1 MVDGRALLAHVEAS
15 SQKNY
20 PWGIAALPLDP
31 DATRRTAMN
40 AAIDAAVAHLRDVN
54 DAVADLALAEGVHQ
68 AVIGNYDRSAGTLE
82 AFAKGDLPPEV
93 DVIRTPR
100 SGTSLTLRTAVH
112 LDPAA
117 TANPI
122 AGVPMSPMAS
132 AEPMLNAWLGA
143 RLPVADNVGCRVT
156 WVDRATGAPA
166 PPEFVTQRD
175 LKLQPLDL
183 IYLMQE
189 TGDVPLGFLDDRVIQ
204 YVHTTRAPALGR
216 RITIEYTTRVLGKV
230 TFFELRALLNSL
242 YALTIASRP
251 LKPSDLIRQA
261 DARGAEQ
268 PQSQIAVGR
277 LTAAQAEL
285 AGARITALQT
295 LLANL
300 PAGTI
305 DAAITAYA
313 DEVSKLAA
321 WRLPQTGVGFVFQWR
336 QRQYEALAKKLDALI
351 ARWTAIRSDARQ
363 KLLDFDGATGMS
375 EAEQRSALATVELLV
390 STSYITPQPTTIP
403 AFRAAVGNKYTA
415 FAYELTIL
423 NGFLA
428 TNYPTL
434 SAFVAALQEEPLDTF
449 ERDALKLKEDVDE
462 IARFRLEL
470 KAILEGLIV
479 EVGKRAID
487 ANALLTKTP
496 LTIDAAQ
503 AAAKKL
509 FGDDFQVIPSFTL
522 RATAAGDVTAARNH
536 FQGGGLTQYVVD
548 TIGLEF
554 PVDDWLHGVARVR
567 EKMRH
572 WENAIAL
579 CEAFGTASPEPVPL
593 QLPFEAGDQWLALE
607 IPPAATNAERAITR
621 DKLLYTAHFPPGFD
635 AAQPMAGLLVDEWNE
650 VIPEKTETT
659 GVAFH
664 YDRPNSEPPQCWLL
678 ALPAVMD
685 GAWSWEELRDAVTG
699 TLDEARRRAIEPDH
713 MATTAYSWFLPATYS
728 AYTFPEIS
736 ISNYLLRNVAV
747 LAQLKDA

>member
-1 MVDGRALLAHVEAS
+1 
-15 SQKNY
+15 
-20 PWGIAALPLDP
+20 
-31 DATRRTAMN
+31 
-40 AAIDAAVAHLRDVN
+40 
-54 DAVADLALAEGVHQ
+54 
-68 AVIGNYDRSAGTLE
+68 
-82 AFAKGDLPPEV
+82 
-93 DVIRTPR
+93 
-100 SGTSLTLRTAVH
+100 
-112 LDPAA
+112 
-117 TANPI
+117 
-122 AGVPMSPMAS
+122 MSPMAS
-132 AEPMLNAWLGA
+132 AEPVLNAWLGA
-143 RLPVADNVGCRVT
+143 RLPPADSVGCRVT
-156 WVDRATGAPA
+156 WVDRATGAPV

-204 YVHTTRAPALGR
+204 YVHATRAPALGT
-216 RITIEYTTRVLGKV
+216 RITVEYTTRVQGKV

-285 AGARITALQT
+285 AGARTTALQT

-321 WRLPQTGVGFVFQWR
+321 WRLPQTGVGFVFQWQ
-336 QRQYEALAKKLDALI
+336 QRQYEALAKTLDALI
-351 ARWTAIRSDARQ
+351 ARWTAVRDDARQ
-363 KLLDFDGATGMS
+363 KLLDFDGATGMP

-390 STSYITPQPTTIP
+390 STSYITPQPATV
-403 AFRAAVGNKYTA
+403 ALFRTAVGNKFTA
-415 FAYELTIL
+415 FDNELTTVKGI
-423 NGFLA
+423 GA
-428 TNYPTL
+428 TNHATL
-434 SAFVAALQEEPLDTF
+434 SAFVAALQAEPLDTF
-449 ERDALKLKEDVDE
+449 ERDALKLQEDVDE
-462 IARFRLEL
+462 IARFRLEMTTVL
-470 KAILEGLIV
+470 KGLIV
-479 EVGKRAID
+479 EVGKRAAD

-522 RATAAGDVTAARNH
+522 RAAAAADVTAARTH
-536 FQGGGLTQYVVD
+536 FQNGGLTQYVVN
-548 TIGLEF
+548 TIGREF

-567 EKMRH
+567 DKMRH

-579 CEAFGTASPEPVPL
+579 CDAFGTASPEPVPL
-593 QLPFEAGDQWLALE
+593 QLPFEPGDNWLALE
-607 IPPAATNAERAITR
+607 IPPAPTDAERAIAR
-621 DKLLYTAHFPPGFD
+621 DKLLYTAHFPAGFD

-685 GAWSWEELRDAVTG
+685 GAWSWDELRDAVTG
-699 TLDEARRRAIEPDH
+699 TLDAARRRAIEPDH
-713 MATTAYSWFLPATYS
+713 IATTAYNWFLPAAYS

-747 LAQLKDA
+747 LAQMKDA